1 MMTLIEKD
9 TELQQMLDIIPETAE
24 GTKVR
29 ELITK
34 AVEKAYKSGLA
45 KFNALDHTLEAY
57 GKRSPWV
64 SSDVDFDRGEN
75 RTLITSYLIE
85 NGYTR

>member
-1 MMTLIEKD
+1 MTLIEKD
-9 TELQQMLDIIPETAE
+9 TELQQMLDSIPETAK

-34 AVEKAYKSGLA
+34 AVEKAYKSGLV
-45 KFNALDHTLEAY
+45 KFNALDHTLETD
-57 GKRSPWV
+57 GERSSWV
-64 SSDVDFDRGEN
+64 SSDVPLDVGEN
-75 RTLITSYLIE
+75 LTLLTSYLLE

>member
-9 TELQQMLDIIPETAE
+9 TELQQMLDSIPETAK

-34 AVEKAYKSGLA
+34 AVEKAYKSGLVR
-45 KFNALDHTLEAY
+45 FNAFDHTLEVY
-57 GKRSPWV
+57 EKRSQWV
-64 SSDVDFDRGEN
+64 STDVDFEVGEN
-75 RTLITSYLIE
+75 RTLLNSYLSE
-85 NGYTR
+85 NGYTT